1 MVDSFRILTLMNLKY
16 RINELHQNANP
27 NIVIA
32 LVGNKVDLE
41 ENRKVLTQV
50 SIIFFYLHNVIII
63 GG

>member
-1 MVDSFRILTLMNLKY
+1 MVDSLRILTLMNLIY

-50 SIIFFYLHNVIII
+50 SIIFLYLHNVIII